1 MYEIVKV
8 CQRTTFEAIRPEV
21 TCESIYL
28 GWKGPAR
35 AMAFPFF
42 LSISIPALEA

>member
-28 GWKGPAR
+28 VEKAVLDDPVVR
-35 AMAFPFF
+35 QI
-42 LSISIPALEA
+42 LQC